1 MAMTRSE
8 DEEFTTFLRDKA
20 MEAQKA
26 LNYRPSYFLQMLGS
40 LGGYQAVIALISQP
54 NPSEGFAKLWE
65 GGRLDLSVEALVVQ
79 GRWRGHFNEQLLK
92 AAERRL
98 TEVGYELHLG
108 GQGRGLQSIKR
119 VPQEPEMHIDIARA
133 AGSNISASSQAH
145 SPVLPFV
152 LAKQYSRSDV
162 FKVLNLNPEPT
173 GGPWFTGYAEH
184 DGNCFIFCNVGAP
197 GRTGHDYSN
206 QFDGDRLVWFGKGPS
221 KLEHSS
227 IQRLLKPERRLY
239 IFYRLADRDS
249 FTFAGVARPHH
260 VFDTTPVKVVWDFYL
275 PFPLDSIKQATSQIG
290 SGTVIEGAAK
300 KVMAKVYERDRGA
313 RLKCISHWGWKCFV
327 CLFDFVDDYGELGEG
342 FIHVHH
348 LKPLAE
354 IGEAYMLDP
363 VADLRPVCPNCHA
376 MLHRSV
382 PALTIEALQAHR
394 SRTRSLKYSSSQSLA
409 NSALSTAGESSTS
422 TE

>member
-20 MEAQKA
+20 LEAQKA

-40 LGGYQAVIALISQP
+40 LGGYQAVVALISQP
-54 NPSEGFAKLWE
+54 NPSDGFAKLWE

-79 GRWRGHFNEQLLK
+79 SRWRSHFDEQLLK
-92 AAERRL
+92 AAEKRL
-98 TEVGYELHLG
+98 REVDYELHSG
-108 GQGRGLQSIKR
+108 GQDRGLQSIKR
-119 VPQEPEMHIDIARA
+119 VPQESEMPIDTARKV
-133 AGSNISASSQAH
+133 GSNLSANSQAH

-162 FKVLNLNPEPT
+162 FKVLNLDPEPT

-197 GRTGHDYSN
+197 GRTGHDYGN

-221 KLEHSS
+221 KLGHSS
-227 IQRLLKPERRLY
+227 IQRLLEPESRLY
-239 IFYRLADRDS
+239 IFYRLADRDL
-249 FTFAGVARPHH
+249 FTFAGVARPHK

-275 PFPLDSIKQATSQIG
+275 PSRNATKQVTSQTG

-300 KVMAKVYERDRGA
+300 TVMTKVYERDRGA
-313 RLKCISHWGWKCFV
+313 RLKCISHWGWQCFV

-354 IGEAYMLDP
+354 IGEEYMLDP
-363 VADLRPVCPNCHA
+363 VVDLRPVCPNCHA

-382 PALTIEALQAHR
+382 PALTIEVLQAHMR
-394 SRTRSLKYSSSQSLA
+394 RAKSLKCSSSQSQA
-409 NSALSTAGESSTS
+409 NSAPSTAGVRDTS
-422 TE
+422 TER